1 MSDQRVDEPFGKAQ
15 TDSTSAES
23 NVPEEVSL
31 VEIVEALLER
41 WKFLLLAPLA
51 AGVAALAVAFAI
63 PPTFTGR
70 ALIMPPQQQQSAAAA
85 ALQSLGALA
94 GVAGAAGAVR
104 SPADQYV
111 ALMLSNNAQDR
122 LIDQFSLMDVYDVRL
137 RTDAR
142 SVLEERSRIAVGR
155 KDGLISIEV
164 DDRDPARA
172 ASLANGYIEQ
182 LRRLTTELAVTE
194 AQQRRKFFEKQ
205 LDQTRLQL
213 KEAQTS
219 LQAAGFTEG
228 ALRAEPKAAAEA
240 YARLR
245 AEVTAAEVRLQTMRA
260 YLSETSAEFIQAQGA
275 VAALRS
281 QLSRLESTTSSAASG
296 DYISKFRDFKY
307 YETLFELF
315 AKQFELARVDESREG
330 ALVQVVDVATT
341 PERKSRPKRALIAVA
356 ASVLTLGSLMV
367 FLIARVFLRRTA
379 PDLSGTPRL
388 RALMQGRRAE

>member
-1 MSDQRVDEPFGKAQ
+1 MNGPTGHMAVGQENSGTGQQAADADG
-15 TDSTSAES
+15 
-23 NVPEEVSL
+23 EVGL
-31 VEIVEALLER
+31 VEIIEALLER
-41 WKFLLLAPLA
+41 WKLLIFMPLA
-51 AGVAALAVAFAI
+51 VGALALGVAFLV
-63 PPTFTGR
+63 PPTFTAR
-70 ALIMPPQQQQSAAAA
+70 TLIMPPQQQQSAAAA

-122 LIDQFSLMDVYDVRL
+122 LIDEFKLMAVYDVKL

-142 SVLEERSRIAVGR
+142 KAFEDRSRIAVGR

-172 ASLANGYIEQ
+172 AALANGYVEQ

-205 LDQTRLQL
+205 LDQTRQQL
-213 KEAQTS
+213 KDAQAA

-228 ALRAEPKAAAEA
+228 ALRAEPRAAAEA
-240 YARLR
+240 FARLR

-260 YLSETSAEFIQAQGA
+260 YLSETSPEFIQAQSALG
-275 VAALRS
+275 ALRS
-281 QLSRLESTTSSAASG
+281 QLARLESSTSSTANG

-315 AKQFELARVDESREG
+315 AKQFELARIDESREG
-330 ALVQVVDVATT
+330 ALVQVVDAASA
-341 PERKSRPKRALIAVA
+341 PERKSKPKRFALAVAALIAAFGLVILVISA
-356 ASVLTLGSLMV
+356 R
-367 FLIARVFLRRTA
+367 FLVQHYPINRAKYPHIAGLI
-379 PDLSGTPRL
+379 SRL
-388 RALMQGRRAE
+388 V